1 MYFDLVGHAV
11 DKLLLPLA
19 HDLSFCFHSS
29 LNIHLLIKVIYAEF
43 EVVELEEELLEV
55 ELSLQEL
62 RHVLDLVNLFTE
74 TGLLLTALVFAE
86 EIADESE

>member
-19 HDLSFCFHSS
+19 HDLSFCLHSS

-62 RHVLDLVNLFTE
+62 RHVLDLVNLFPE
-74 TGLLLTALVFAE
+74 ARLLLTALDLTKNV
-86 EIADESE
+86 SNQL